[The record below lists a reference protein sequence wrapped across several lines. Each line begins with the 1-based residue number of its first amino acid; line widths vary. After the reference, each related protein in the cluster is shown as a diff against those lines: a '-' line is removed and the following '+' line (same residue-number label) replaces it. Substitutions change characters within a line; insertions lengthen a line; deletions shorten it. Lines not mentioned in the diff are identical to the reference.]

1 MFDGFIEFVQNLYS
15 TNEFIPLHAPKFKG
29 NEKKYILDTINST
42 YVSSVGEFVNDFEKS
57 VSKYTGVKYAIATTN
72 GTAALHLALKLCG
85 VCHNTEVITQ
95 SLTFIATC
103 NAIRYCGAKPVLLDV
118 DRNTLGLSPESLN
131 TFLQD
136 NCEVR
141 NDGNCWNKLTNSK
154 IIACL
159 PMHTFGFPVQ
169 LDEIHEICSQYNVH
183 LIEDA
188 AESLGSFYK
197 NKHTGNLGKLA
208 ILSFNGNKIIT
219 SGGGGMMLTN
229 NENLAKKAKH
239 ISTTAKLPHEW
250 NFVHD
255 EIAFNYRMPNIN
267 AALGLG
273 QMDYIQKTLES
284 KRRIAKEYQNWGKV
298 NGFEF
303 ISEPKYTKSN
313 YWLNQVILR
322 DKKQRDE
329 MLKITNSNGVMTRP
343 AWTPMHKLELNKD
356 CQIGPMNNTEW
367 LFERLVSVP
376 SSAI

>member
-57 VSKYTGVKYAIATTN
+57 VSEYTGAKYAIATTN
-72 GTAALHLALKLCG
+72 GTAALHVALRLCG
-85 VCHNTEVITQ
+85 VGENTEVITQ

-118 DRNTLGLSPESLN
+118 DRSTLGLSPESLN

-141 NDGNCWNKLTNSK
+141 NDGICWNKLTNSK

-159 PMHTFGFPVQ
+159 PMHTFGFPAQ
-169 LDEIHEICSQYNVH
+169 LDEIQQICSQYNIH

-219 SGGGGMMLTN
+219 SGGGGMILTN

-255 EIAFNYRMPNIN
+255 EIAFNYRMPNLN

-273 QMDYIQKTLES
+273 QMDYIHKTLDS
-284 KRRIAKEYQNWGKV
+284 KRSIAKNYQNWGKD

-303 ISEPKYTKSN
+303 ISEPKNTKSN
-313 YWLNQVILR
+313 YWLNQVLLR

-329 MLKITNSNGVMTRP
+329 MLKITNFNGVMTRP

-356 CQIGPMNNTEW
+356 CQFGPMNNTEW